1 MNYES
6 RIFVAGKFSVP
17 YDPRYTEATGKT
29 EYTAA
34 EKFADMRLSRM
45 PFDFKDIFT
54 QPVTW
59 KFYGDNDINYTEDR
73 YGDTCR
79 YTDLQTVIDY
89 LEKSE
94 ATEHRRRNAPAIA
107 MLKAYAAEQWDDEM
121 IVIHYGY

>member
-1 MNYES
+1 MIQKILENCYTNAEDEAELNAA
-6 RIFVAGKFSVP
+6 IAYIVA
-17 YDPRYTEATGKT
+17 
-29 EYTAA
+29 
-34 EKFADMRLSRM
+34 
-45 PFDFKDIFT
+45 
-54 QPVTW
+54 
-59 KFYGDNDINYTEDR
+59 N
-73 YGDTCR
+73 GDTCR